1 MLPIDVLP
9 FFHGQKLHSF
19 IEEVALD
26 DFSFPFSSAFSQFV
40 MGYLLFANLL
50 FIENLSFS

>member
-19 IEEVALD
+19 MEEVALD
-26 DFSFPFSSAFSQFV
+26 DFSFRFSPAFSQFV